1 MNESSLTQLK
11 TLVERA
17 VRPVRASLAR
27 KHRMREELL
36 AHVTAVFDEETAQ
49 SGDERLALERTELR
63 FGNPTELTLQL
74 QESLP
79 MSDRGVRFLEDV
91 FLGSGVSTL
100 RFAFRYAAF
109 GLLPAGF
116 LLTSFYFQGRMAEWI
131 LAAAWPVLAF
141 VCVFL
146 TAGMRDALFG
156 PGGRSWRKA
165 ALVGV
170 AAWSLI
176 PSVVF
181 ASCLTFS
188 GDWRSSLTD
197 VLPILPLGL
206 LAPVALI
213 IQVCLFTAAARK
225 QQEWASLV
233 LD

>member
-1 MNESSLTQLK
+1 MNESTLTQLK

-17 VRPVRASLAR
+17 VRPVRASQSR
-27 KHRMREELL
+27 KQRMREELL
-36 AHVTAVFDEETAQ
+36 AHVTAVFDEEAAQ
-49 SGDERLALERTELR
+49 SGDERLALKQTERR
-63 FGNPTELTLQL
+63 FGNPAELTLQL
-74 QESLP
+74 QESLST
-79 MSDRGVRFLEDV
+79 SDRWARFQEDI
-91 FLGSGVSTL
+91 FLGTGVSTL
-100 RFAFRYAAF
+100 RLAFRDAAL
-109 GLLPAGF
+109 GLLPATF

-131 LAAAWPVLAF
+131 LAMAWPVLAF

-146 TAGMRDALFG
+146 VAGMRDAMFG
-156 PGGRSWRKA
+156 SGGRSWRKA

-188 GDWRSSLTD
+188 GNWRSSVVG

-206 LAPVALI
+206 LAPVALVI
-213 IQVCLFTAAARK
+213 ATYTFTAAARK
-225 QQEWASLV
+225 QQEWASLM